1 MELDIILK
9 MRLSHAPL
17 LIRKTLWVFCL
28 AVALVFVQ
36 GVRLHVHVYGHDLVM
51 SDHGHQE
58 QAHFHHEALGTKHPG
73 EVVEVDLS
81 QQVLLKSLS
90 LGSLVVALFAAVI
103 VILSSRLLSRV
114 PWPPER
120 HGSLAAWLFRLRPPL
135 RAPPL

>member
-1 MELDIILK
+1 
-9 MRLSHAPL
+9 MRLSHSPL
-17 LIRKTLWVFCL
+17 LIRKALWVFYL

-36 GVRLHVHVYGHDLVM
+36 GVRLHVHVYGHDPLM

-58 QAHFHHEALGTKHPG
+58 QVHFHLEALGAEHPG
-73 EVVEVDLS
+73 EVAEVDLS
-81 QQVLLKSLS
+81 QQGRLKSLS
-90 LGSLVVALFAAVI
+90 LGSLVVALFAAAI
-103 VILSSRLLSRV
+103 VILLSRLLSRV